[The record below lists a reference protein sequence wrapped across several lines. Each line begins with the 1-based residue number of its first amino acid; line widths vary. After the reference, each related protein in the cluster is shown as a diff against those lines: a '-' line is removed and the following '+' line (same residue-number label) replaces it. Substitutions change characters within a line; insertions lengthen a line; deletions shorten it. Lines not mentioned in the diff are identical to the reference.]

1 MVTSLSRSYSVTI
14 TSVATSPAI
23 YVSLILVAV
32 DATYEVD
39 SNLISL
45 LAVRFMAV
53 RLSAVSEL
61 AVRED
66 EERLGALNVAA
77 DRLVN

>member
-1 MVTSLSRSYSVTI
+1 M
-14 TSVATSPAI
+14 
-23 YVSLILVAV
+23 
-32 DATYEVD
+32 
-39 SNLISL
+39 SL

-53 RLSAVSEL
+53 KLSAASEL